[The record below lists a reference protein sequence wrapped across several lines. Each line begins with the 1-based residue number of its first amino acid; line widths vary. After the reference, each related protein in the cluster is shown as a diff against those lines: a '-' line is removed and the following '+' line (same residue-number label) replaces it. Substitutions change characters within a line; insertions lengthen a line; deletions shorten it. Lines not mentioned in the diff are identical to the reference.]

1 MGIQRKTCLAAAV
14 AACLALTLQA
24 APPPDWAKLASD
36 GALFL
41 PGVSSARIV
50 HFSADW
56 APIGQDTNSVASQAG
71 YPATVEDQTRFLG
84 RMTVA
89 NGGLDL
95 KVSLGGTGSGGAT
108 YQAWVR
114 NATPVPTGD
123 LSLTVDLPADLFGGK
138 ALALGDGDFVLPAQ
152 FAEATWQKHVDG
164 AGGAVIP
171 LDDGRKLTIR
181 GGSSVLVQDNRKY
194 GSATFS
200 LRFRF
205 TPAGGDLT
213 EANLALQITL
223 Q

>member
-1 MGIQRKTCLAAAV
+1 MSFSRKTCLAAAIGG
-14 AACLALTLQA
+14 CLAFTAQA

-56 APIGQDTNSVASQAG
+56 APVGQDVNSVTVQEG
-71 YPATVEDQTRFLG
+71 YPATVDGQTRFLG
-84 RMTVA
+84 RMAVA

-95 KVSLGGTGSGGAT
+95 KVSLGGTASGGAA

-123 LSLTVDLPADLFGGK
+123 LSLTVELPADLYGGK
-138 ALALGDGDFVLPAQ
+138 ALVLGDGDHVLPAQ
-152 FAEATWQKHVDG
+152 YAEATWQKHVDG
-164 AGGAVIP
+164 GGGAVIP
-171 LDDGRKLTIR
+171 LADGRKLTIR
-181 GGSSVLVQDNRKY
+181 GGSSLLVQDNRKF
-194 GSATFS
+194 GSSTFS

-213 EANLALQITL
+213 EANVSLQITM